1 MAWLMLLST
10 TRDEESMSIRP
21 IAVMGHM
28 TSLPVVQVILGQT
41 YFIKTTCLS
50 ILRERSPLVPE
61 VQAIEVP
68 LC

>member
-1 MAWLMLLST
+1 
-10 TRDEESMSIRP
+10 MSIRL
-21 IAVMGHM
+21 IAVMVQM
-28 TSLPVVQVILGQT
+28 PSPPVVQVILGQT
-41 YFIKTTCLS
+41 HFIKTTCLS